1 MNNHQMKELSSAERF
16 HAIMEDLGFKK
27 HLSPAVLA
35 AALDLHE
42 GRLPRPDLLNEAR
55 NFFATRAIFVPH
67 GLEGLPSIWLSRLS
81 EILWSTRKPEW
92 EFLPYFITSIGVEG
106 GILRIGYPREQWV
119 LGDRITLWDQLRVV
133 VNLSLQPNQWHP
145 LSLTDEREI
154 WEKRPDLRRELL
166 ALG

>member
-1 MNNHQMKELSSAERF
+1 MNNHQLKELSSAERF
-16 HAIMEDLGFKK
+16 HAMMEDLGLKK

-42 GRLPRPDLLNEAR
+42 GRLPRADLLNEAR

-92 EFLPYFITSIGVEG
+92 EF
-106 GILRIGYPREQWV
+106 
-119 LGDRITLWDQLRVV
+119 
-133 VNLSLQPNQWHP
+133 
-145 LSLTDEREI
+145 
-154 WEKRPDLRRELL
+154 
-166 ALG
+166 

>member
-16 HAIMEDLGFKK
+16 HAMMEDLGFKK

-81 EILWSTRKPEW
+81 EIHNLHRGRRRNPA
-92 EFLPYFITSIGVEG
+92 
-106 GILRIGYPREQWV
+106 
-119 LGDRITLWDQLRVV
+119 DRIPTGTMGLG
-133 VNLSLQPNQWHP
+133 
-145 LSLTDEREI
+145 
-154 WEKRPDLRRELL
+154 RPDHLVGPV
-166 ALG
+166 AGCG